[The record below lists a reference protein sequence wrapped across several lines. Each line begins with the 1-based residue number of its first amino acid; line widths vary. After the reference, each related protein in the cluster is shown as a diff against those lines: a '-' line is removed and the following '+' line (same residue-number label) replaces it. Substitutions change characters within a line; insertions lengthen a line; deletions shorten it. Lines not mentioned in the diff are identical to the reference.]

1 MFGSRALIPIV
12 DTGAGGKRDMFR
24 YTRVSIGFGG
34 RRGWGGMN
42 PQKSWA
48 MHGQRN
54 SVRRHKYVWARLR
67 PILAQSAR
75 EG

>member
-1 MFGSRALIPIV
+1 MTCLDIHVFLSGS
-12 DTGAGGKRDMFR
+12 
-24 YTRVSIGFGG
+24 G
-34 RRGWGGMN
+34 RRGWGGMS
-42 PQKSWA
+42 PKKSWA

>member
-12 DTGAGGKRDMFR
+12 DTGVGGKRDMFR
-24 YTRVSIGFGG
+24 YTRVSIGFGEEWV
-34 RRGWGGMN
+34 GWDES
-42 PQKSWA
+42 QKSWA

-67 PILAQSAR
+67 PILAQSTR